1 MVVVCC
7 QAPAAVVG
15 RYMEASTARC
25 PLQADAV
32 SDTVM
37 IAQIAESTYAAH
49 HVIMHL
55 GQARQC
61 LC

>member
-1 MVVVCC
+1 
-7 QAPAAVVG
+7 
-15 RYMEASTARC
+15 MEASTARC